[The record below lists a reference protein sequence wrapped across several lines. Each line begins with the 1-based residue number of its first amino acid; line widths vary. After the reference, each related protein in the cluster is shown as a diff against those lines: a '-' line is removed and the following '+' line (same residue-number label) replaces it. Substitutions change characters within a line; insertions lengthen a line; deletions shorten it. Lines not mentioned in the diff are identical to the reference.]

1 MPPKIISLSA
11 VRKNAYDTVKEREE
25 NIIGLRIQEAR
36 TSRGLSLEELSTLL
50 AENGLTIKRQG
61 IGKWESGVSV
71 PNAYQLLALCDALR
85 IEEGIAFFTGK
96 RESFGELDDVG
107 LRKLEEYRKDLI
119 ASGRYKRHKAERNS
133 IIDYID
139 MRVTLLGA
147 SAGTG
152 AFLDEELFETMRF
165 PANTVPVNA
174 DFGIRVQGDSM
185 EPVYHDGQIVW
196 VQQCETLRPGEVGIF
211 ILDGEGFI
219 KLYDEK
225 EPDEDNIDAFIGSDG
240 VLHPQ
245 PVLISYNENYEPRCV
260 SPNSMFSIAGRV
272 LN

>member
-1 MPPKIISLSA
+1 MPPKIVSLNS
-11 VRKNAYDTVKEREE
+11 VRKNAYDTVRERQE

-36 TSRGLSLEELSTLL
+36 TRRGLSLAELSSLL
-50 AENGLTIKRQG
+50 TENGLSIQRQG
-61 IGKWESGVSV
+61 IGKWEAGISV
-71 PNAYQLLALCDALR
+71 PNAYQLLALCDALQ
-85 IEEGIAFFTGK
+85 IEEGMAFFTEK
-96 RESFGELDDVG
+96 REQFGELDDVG
-107 LRKLEEYRKDLI
+107 LRKLEEYRDDLV
-119 ASGRYKRHKAERNS
+119 ASGRYKRYKVERQS
-133 IIDYID
+133 KIEHIE
-139 MRVTLLGA
+139 MRIALLPA

-152 AFLDEELFETMRF
+152 SFLDEELFETMRF

-174 DFGIRVQGDSM
+174 DFGVRVQGDSM

-211 ILDGEGFI
+211 MLDGEGYL

-225 EPDEDNIDAFIGSDG
+225 EPDEEIIDAFIGSDG
-240 VLHPQ
+240 VFHAQ

-260 SPNSMFSIAGRV
+260 SPNSMFAIAGRV

>member
-1 MPPKIISLSA
+1 MPPKIISLNA
-11 VRKNAYDTVKEREE
+11 VRKNAYDTVKERQE

-36 TSRGLSLEELSTLL
+36 TRRGLSLAELSSLL
-50 AENGLTIKRQG
+50 AENGLSIQRQG
-61 IGKWESGVSV
+61 IGKWEAGISV
-71 PNAYQLLALCDALR
+71 PNAYQLLALCDTLQ

-96 RESFGELDDVG
+96 REQFGELDDIG
-107 LRKLEEYRKDLI
+107 LRKLEEYRDDLI
-119 ASGRYKRHKAERNS
+119 ASGRYKRYKVERQS
-133 IIDYID
+133 KIEYID
-139 MRVTLLGA
+139 MRIGLLPA

-165 PANTVPVNA
+165 PANTVPANA
-174 DFGIRVQGDSM
+174 DFGVRVQGDSM

-225 EPDEDNIDAFIGSDG
+225 EPDEDNIDAFLASDG
-240 VLHPQ
+240 VLHAQ

-260 SPNSMFSIAGRV
+260 SPNSMFAIAGRV

>member
-1 MPPKIISLSA
+1 MTPKIIPFSA
-11 VRKNAYDTVKEREE
+11 VRKNVYDTVKERQE

-36 TSRGLSLEELSTLL
+36 TRRGLSLAELSTLL
-50 AENGLTIKRQG
+50 AENGLTIQRQG
-61 IGKWESGVSV
+61 IGKWEAGISV

-85 IEEGIAFFTGK
+85 IEDGITFFTGN
-96 RESFGELDDVG
+96 RELFGELDDVG
-107 LRKLEEYRKDLI
+107 LRKVEEYREDLI
-119 ASGRYKRHKAERNS
+119 ASGRYKRHKVERQNV
-133 IIDYID
+133 IDYID
-139 MRVTLLGA
+139 MRVALLPA

-152 AFLDEELFETMRF
+152 SFLDDELFETLRF
-165 PANTVPVNA
+165 PANTVPENA

-211 ILDGEGFI
+211 MLDGEGFL
-219 KLYDEK
+219 KLYDER
-225 EPDEDNIDAFIGSDG
+225 EPDEANIDAFVGSDG

-245 PVLISYNENYEPRCV
+245 PVLISYNENYGPRFV
-260 SPNSMFSIAGRV
+260 SPNSMFAIAGRV